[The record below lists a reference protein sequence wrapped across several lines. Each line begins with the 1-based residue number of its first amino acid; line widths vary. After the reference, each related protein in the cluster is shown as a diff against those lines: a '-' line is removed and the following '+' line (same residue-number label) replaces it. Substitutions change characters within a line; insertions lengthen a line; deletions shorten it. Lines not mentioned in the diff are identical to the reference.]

1 MQVLEFRAFTIDGD
15 PTSGN
20 PAGVVLDASGLGE
33 DEMTGI
39 AAGLGHSETAFVTA
53 VDGPDAT
60 VRFFTPLAEIAFCGH
75 ATIATS
81 VVLAQTYG
89 VADRVLHVKAG
100 DVPVVATTGS
110 AAFTAVPTPVEPLDP
125 ALLAE
130 LLAALRLSPDQLD
143 PALPPALVHGGNL
156 HPLVVVG
163 QGVLAGLDHDAD
175 AVLALQNRLGWDG
188 TVPVVE
194 RIGPTHFA
202 SRNPFPRGGIR
213 EDPATG
219 SAAAGLG
226 AYLRAGGHIPV
237 PAEIVIDQGASTGR
251 PCRIT
256 VEIPAD
262 GGIRVR
268 GSAAPL

>member
-15 PTSGN
+15 RLSGN
-20 PAGVVLDASGLGE
+20 PAGVVLDAVDLG
-33 DEMTGI
+33 DDDMIGI

-53 VDGPDAT
+53 VDGDDVS
-60 VRFFTPLAEIAFCGH
+60 VRYFTPRAEIAFCGH
-75 ATIATS
+75 ATIATG
-81 VVLAQTYG
+81 VVLAREFGPAERTF
-89 VADRVLHVKAG
+89 HVKAG
-100 DVPVVATTGS
+100 DVPVVADGDS
-110 AAFTAVPTPVEPLDP
+110 ASFTAVPTPVEPLDDSV
-125 ALLAE
+125 LEE
-130 LLAALRLSPDQLD
+130 LLDALRLRRDQLD

-156 HPLVVVG
+156 HPLLAVVP
-163 QGVLAGLDHDAD
+163 GVLDGLDHDAD
-175 AVLALQNRLGWDG
+175 AVLAIQDRLGWDG

-194 RIGPTHFA
+194 RLDALHFA

-226 AYLRAGGHIPV
+226 AYLRAGDYVPV
-237 PAEIVIDQGASTGR
+237 PAVITIDQGASTGR

-256 VEIPAD
+256 VEIPRE

-268 GSAAPL
+268 GAAAPL

>member
-1 MQVLEFRAFTIDGD
+1 MQVLEYRAFTIDDD
-15 PTSGN
+15 PVSGN
-20 PAGVVLDASGLGE
+20 PAGVVLDADGARD
-33 DEMTGI
+33 DEMVGI
-39 AAGLGHSETAFVTA
+39 AADLGHSETAFVTA
-53 VDGPDAT
+53 IDGADVT

-75 ATIATS
+75 ATIATA
-81 VVLAQTYG
+81 VVLARTYG
-89 VADRVLHVKAG
+89 EADRVLHVKAG
-100 DVPVVATTGS
+100 DVPVVASTES
-110 AAFTAVPTPVEPLDP
+110 AAFTAVPTPVEALDP

-130 LLAALRLSPDQLD
+130 LLSALRLTPDQLD

-156 HPLVVVG
+156 HPLVLVRP
-163 QGVLAGLDHDAD
+163 GVLDGLDHDGG

-194 RIGPTHFA
+194 RVGPRHFA

-226 AYLRAGGHIPV
+226 AYLRAGGHLDV

-256 VEIPAD
+256 VEIPAS
-262 GGIRVR
+262 GGVLVR
-268 GSAAPL
+268 GSASPL